1 MGVQSLS
8 HRPPWK
14 CQFFP
19 VFLFFLFP
27 YLLPSLSA
35 PSLPLFPS
43 FLTPSS
49 CLLPPLDVTQP
60 GTVSA
65 GSPDGVLPVP
75 PSSWPLPGASGQ
87 GVPAS
92 TPPPARFASQRQ
104 VAEAWEP
111 GPGPAWREARPVGSC
126 VTCPRPPLTSGPR
139 LVSSV
144 PRSSASLWC
153 QVSLCSR
160 GGASIVGTRRSCECH
175 AASSN

>member
-1 MGVQSLS
+1 M
-8 HRPPWK
+8 
-14 CQFFP
+14 P
-19 VFLFFLFP
+19 VFSCLSFLP
-27 YLLPSLSA
+27 LPLLA
-35 PSLPLFPS
+35 SLPFCPFLASVS
-43 FLTPSS
+43 FLPDSEQ
-49 CLLPPLDVTQP
+49 LPPPLDVTQP

-126 VTCPRPPLTSGPR
+126 VTCPHPPLTSGPR

-144 PRSSASLWC
+144 PRSAASLWC

-160 GGASIVGTRRSCECH
+160 GGASSVGTRCSCERH
-175 AASSN
+175 SASSN